1 MIATKGAE
9 TEEEVASLPS
19 TASGTGIEACPSTK
33 RRGAASQIC
42 LPTTLSECNS
52 SDQGTMS
59 PVSGDTA
66 SPSTITVSAVDHVRE
81 AKLSSTAEASQ
92 VLGDN
97 SSHLLPSA
105 DKVKMQQLHECLLP
119 SLEMSTAFT
128 PFETVSD
135 GKRFDAR
142 YLPLLDSTRSA
153 LSSVTT
159 SPSGTPSSCRSR
171 ATHLRG
177 RPGLSDSCGNSSLHQ
192 VSACSSRASSLSFSS
207 GQERP
212 PYPPVSTKLSHDG
225 FNHSLTEE
233 RLTALATSTKNSGP
247 TGTPRFLSA
256 GLQGSSSPA
265 ECAGAAVPEN
275 VQGDE
280 LCLSTEDRT
289 LCVARISPSPSSVW
303 ATATEDVPCLRS
315 AESVGAGG
323 GAAARCGRS
332 LPQPP
337 QPPAPLRKPATS
349 SFPRSCGLL
358 FRDGGLNTVST
369 ECGSPMH
376 KRPTGQ
382 RSQAPLGSAA
392 TLCCVATARSPKH
405 HEGQFSSALSN
416 GVHISHDGTVG
427 DACYTEAFDPKCRQH
442 KEGDTTSIPEALYGV
457 GEATCVREN
466 RSGAASA
473 FSGPLCGS
481 KASECE
487 AGLQALAA
495 CRCRDALPT
504 GDVAASSRS
513 GSTLHV
519 GLGRMATCCCGSA
532 SAGCVPRAPRLPPSP
547 TCPCCHGQP
556 ASAIPAPPPSER
568 HSFSESASGA
578 VHSVSCETAT
588 VHPNKRSGATCVASG
603 RFSSL
608 TIEARGACVA
618 RHLPPAV
625 PMPALTPVPVSF
637 PPTASSAPV
646 SLLLTLPLNLPFGRI
661 IKFGV
666 PSALA
671 NLSDSGASQPALMR
685 NSFPLRKQRVAD
697 RGRGDGNGIP
707 SVPTPPG
714 LGSTCTAP
722 SASAAASMR
731 SLGAKKSYYCF
742 SPLLHEAAYT
752 LLSHAGGICDT
763 FAASLH
769 LELAILYLPP
779 AILPWVGAA
788 FNHLAATL
796 LPRFDEP
803 LKLEC
808 GGLQERN
815 APGRLG
821 GKVLTVGCA
830 IRQAGERQKF
840 QRMQEFLSQFE
851 REVENLLRAYAL
863 QHPTSRARGSHQVAG
878 ACGEFPGRDQEGM
891 TQAGVCGPKGHHTSA
906 SGEAGAAGP
915 FEFRGRTPEGSAG
928 PQSGDGSGG
937 PSASAVA
944 GSAPSLGGSF
954 GRKHNIWRYSM
965 GCVPS
970 SVLPGSSLPLPP
982 PDVPS
987 SDSCVSSF
995 QQPGWQA
1002 SCPASGSSGS
1012 VSAGYIG
1019 AQHLGHSSCT
1029 SNGMQAES
1037 TASAARG
1044 QTECGSSTRPLAV
1057 CCEGVGS
1064 SGGAAAGRGLWGSLG
1079 LPGGC
1084 LDLTVRAF
1092 ETRALEKHPREYAR
1106 LVVRDICVSEVRLVT
1121 TRGIP
1126 GITCEIDPRFEQYSI
1141 GTRPILTTPDG
1152 QLCRHS
1158 VAPHWLSD
1166 IWEVRLKT
1174 QAQLTREQQKR
1185 LVEQYVVGEIE
1196 RRPQAE
1202 QRRLLDTITRLGA
1215 ALWVNGRP
1223 AGAAPPMPPP
1233 PLPVKVPD
1241 PPRPS
1246 PDFQNV
1252 ETPSARGRR
1261 STPNHGRTNTVGL
1274 RDAMDYGGSLF
1285 SDKVDKDERVFLQ
1298 GNSAECARGRCTNR
1312 DIASPQEMARGDLT
1326 MGPLGDEVSPGFP
1339 SCFPAPPRFPSDLVP
1354 RPGGPV
1360 DEDGRL
1366 RGGERWVGSSPTS
1379 RESHLAHT
1387 LAAGAAVEDRASLD
1401 AQSPTGKNTGIG
1413 RANGSTSFS
1422 ANSEDIAD
1430 RGAVEERLFQL
1441 SLSAS
1446 QRSRRSARHSEERQ
1460 KPYRRSEDGV
1470 SLPRALNVTSNAG
1483 PIAGPS
1489 ASLETAA
1496 LPSPPF
1502 QTSNHAVVSH
1512 ASTSEKLSQYGPPG
1526 LEQRSKEDR
1535 PSYSLLQVQPL
1546 CDRQSLSGRTVPSF
1560 PPSPEAAASS
1570 NRSWGSILSDC
1581 STRTSCGSCTTREND
1596 SVGTEGPLRTAKA
1609 STTGATESCHL
1620 SPSPCRTAGQLESG
1634 APTLESWSQRLGRE
1648 QDGDC
1653 ILSWNDERVLK
1664 CPQSQEGGD
1673 FSEHTNVTAAA
1684 SLLKQLLATSTHA
1697 FKPYG
1702 NLHKTFSSTEEGIH
1716 QPPAGEVVTVVGDEN
1731 RGLHVAAGSATHS
1744 EVDDLQQLLLCE
1756 WFKEGNSPVR
1766 VTEKDAFPG
1775 TPKSGENAVRRGMR
1789 EGVVDRGR
1797 ADKYAFDQQCK
1808 TLAPNGVASSKA
1820 QLAASWSDSSDSILW
1835 EQSQEA
1841 GFRTTLPGG
1850 SVSKRESAE
1859 AETQAEPFLSRQIP
1873 NCALTLDPTG
1883 RLLPSALHQLLSDPY
1898 YRQAHSGH
1906 QGRQPGAL

>member
-142 YLPLLDSTRSA
+142 YLPLLDSTR
-153 LSSVTT
+153 
-159 SPSGTPSSCRSR
+159 
-171 ATHLRG
+171 
-177 RPGLSDSCGNSSLHQ
+177 
-192 VSACSSRASSLSFSS
+192 
-207 GQERP
+207 
-212 PYPPVSTKLSHDG
+212 
-225 FNHSLTEE
+225 
-233 RLTALATSTKNSGP
+233 
-247 TGTPRFLSA
+247 
-256 GLQGSSSPA
+256 
-265 ECAGAAVPEN
+265 
-275 VQGDE
+275 
-280 LCLSTEDRT
+280 
-289 LCVARISPSPSSVW
+289 
-303 ATATEDVPCLRS
+303 
-315 AESVGAGG
+315 
-323 GAAARCGRS
+323 
-332 LPQPP
+332 
-337 QPPAPLRKPATS
+337 
-349 SFPRSCGLL
+349 
-358 FRDGGLNTVST
+358 
-369 ECGSPMH
+369 
-376 KRPTGQ
+376 
-382 RSQAPLGSAA
+382 
-392 TLCCVATARSPKH
+392 
-405 HEGQFSSALSN
+405 
-416 GVHISHDGTVG
+416 
-427 DACYTEAFDPKCRQH
+427 
-442 KEGDTTSIPEALYGV
+442 
-457 GEATCVREN
+457 
-466 RSGAASA
+466 
-473 FSGPLCGS
+473 
-481 KASECE
+481 
-487 AGLQALAA
+487 
-495 CRCRDALPT
+495 
-504 GDVAASSRS
+504 
-513 GSTLHV
+513 
-519 GLGRMATCCCGSA
+519 
-532 SAGCVPRAPRLPPSP
+532 APRLPPSP

-608 TIEARGACVA
+608 TIEAR
-618 RHLPPAV
+618 V

-1535 PSYSLLQVQPL
+1535 PSYSLLQ
-1546 CDRQSLSGRTVPSF
+1546 
-1560 PPSPEAAASS
+1560 
-1570 NRSWGSILSDC
+1570 
-1581 STRTSCGSCTTREND
+1581 
-1596 SVGTEGPLRTAKA
+1596 
-1609 STTGATESCHL
+1609 
-1620 SPSPCRTAGQLESG
+1620 
-1634 APTLESWSQRLGRE
+1634 
-1648 QDGDC
+1648 
-1653 ILSWNDERVLK
+1653 
-1664 CPQSQEGGD
+1664 EGGD